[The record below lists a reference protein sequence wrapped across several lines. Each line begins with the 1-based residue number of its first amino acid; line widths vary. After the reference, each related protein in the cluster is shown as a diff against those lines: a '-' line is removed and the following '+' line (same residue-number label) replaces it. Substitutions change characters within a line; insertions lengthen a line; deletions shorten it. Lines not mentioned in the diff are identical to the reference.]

1 MEGTAGNIEI
11 GKVRAHR
18 TWEEGVVVD
27 VIKERLLEHLE
38 QHREYEF

>member
-27 VIKERLLEHLE
+27 VM
-38 QHREYEF
+38 RETPGTLGATQRI